1 MPAGPSP
8 ARELFEKLADDFRF
22 DRLVVDHILDLK
34 LESLRVRAGEGPH
47 SLTELP
53 TCFSVV
59 ETFKAWCHFIP
70 WDGFRFPII
79 ADLLQADTFSRLP
92 AGPRL
97 MGARMS
103 IGTQTGAVASA
114 KAAPSLVTRVLS
126 APGADCPKGK
136 SVVCTDTVSTS
147 NLNSN
152 PRSEVSNVGTVLQV
166 QILETPP
173 KEPHPKRQV
182 DDVLPVATPVRS
194 SLQAK
199 AKLSEPDTV
208 VTTPVMK
215 HRFSTPGRP
224 LAPSQTSF
232 SRMFFSPAPVVKQ
245 PEPERKAPAPVAAA
259 GTAASVPAPV
269 PASVMATKDEKMAK
283 SPESQPATDGSVGET
298 TPVTPVSLHKI
309 SAAIFGNRGAVECFR
324 GRVRYRR
331 GPTAKAEATAK
342 AKAKNTK
349 EQVGRPRGKR
359 RNLAVKV
366 VGRKAMAKAK
376 AKSASKA
383 AVMRGKA
390 MKAVSARRRRARPVP
405 EVSREDP
412 MEVVKDQADPADL
425 ADPADQ
431 AGGRPMRM
439 ILAGKDA
446 LKTAS
451 RKAPEIPPP
460 RIRSAAAAA
469 DEGKESEDELPLS
482 RLIEQKAPVSKVPA
496 PTSWSEQLS
505 YPLES
510 AKFPIR
516 IYPMGQAP
524 QDEDDPW
531 SSCSE
536 PEDDDLLDAGKG
548 CVTELVWCR
557 ESF

>member
-1 MPAGPSP
+1 MSQLTERWTPSCVQEDFKKGLTDAEPMTPETAVPPTPTSHAGSTWPAESVAEISDSDDDVIFQGSFKAPAGMPGHNARPLQPPPMSLAAFQAQLQRLSPSMRTL
-8 ARELFEKLADDFRF
+8 AEKKL
-22 DRLVVDHILDLK
+22 RLRMAQI
-34 LESLRVRAGEGPH
+34 SSTMAEG
-47 SLTELP
+47 LP
-53 TCFSVV
+53 
-59 ETFKAWCHFIP
+59 E
-70 WDGFRFPII
+70 
-79 ADLLQADTFSRLP
+79 
-92 AGPRL
+92 
-97 MGARMS
+97 
-103 IGTQTGAVASA
+103 
-114 KAAPSLVTRVLS
+114 
-126 APGADCPKGK
+126 
-136 SVVCTDTVSTS
+136 
-147 NLNSN
+147 
-152 PRSEVSNVGTVLQV
+152 V

-232 SRMFFSPAPVVKQ
+232 SRMFFSPAPVVKE

>member
-1 MPAGPSP
+1 MSELTERGSPSVQEAAQDFQNGRTEKELPPTPETAVPPTPTSHAGSTWPESVAEISDSDDDVVFQGSFKAPAGMPGHN
-8 ARELFEKLADDFRF
+8 ARPLQPPLSLAAFQ
-22 DRLVVDHILDLK
+22 
-34 LESLRVRAGEGPH
+34 AQ
-47 SLTELP
+47 
-53 TCFSVV
+53 
-59 ETFKAWCHFIP
+59 
-70 WDGFRFPII
+70 
-79 ADLLQADTFSRLP
+79 LLRLP
-92 AGPRL
+92 
-97 MGARMS
+97 
-103 IGTQTGAVASA
+103 
-114 KAAPSLVTRVLS
+114 PSMRALAEKKLRRKMAQS
-126 APGADCPKGK
+126 
-136 SVVCTDTVSTS
+136 SSTMAEGS
-147 NLNSN
+147 
-152 PRSEVSNVGTVLQV
+152 PEV

-182 DDVLPVATPVRS
+182 DDVLLVPTPVRS

-224 LAPSQTSF
+224 LASQTSF

-245 PEPERKAPAPVAAA
+245 PEPEPKAPAPQ
-259 GTAASVPAPV
+259 ASAL
-269 PASVMATKDEKMAK
+269 VMATRDEKMAT
-283 SPESQPATDGSVGET
+283 SPESRPTTDGSVVET

-342 AKAKNTK
+342 AKAKSTK
-349 EQVGRPRGKR
+349 VGRARGKR
-359 RNLAVKV
+359 AKDPKVAVK
-366 VGRKAMAKAK
+366 GTRRKAVAKAK
-376 AKSASKA
+376 AKRAAKA

-390 MKAVSARRRRARPVP
+390 TKAVSRRRARARHVP
-405 EVSREDP
+405 EESREDP
-412 MEVVKDQADPADL
+412 MEIVKDP

-451 RKAPEIPPP
+451 RKAPEIPPLRNSIVP
-460 RIRSAAAAA
+460 ASAKAA
-469 DEGKESEDELPLS
+469 EGDESEDELPLS
-482 RLIEQKAPVSKVPA
+482 RLTLQPLVSKVAA

-505 YPLES
+505 SPLES

-516 IYPMGQAP
+516 IYPMGQEP
-524 QDEDDPW
+524 HDEDDPW

-548 CVTELVWCR
+548 CVTELLWCR
-557 ESF
+557 ESFIGGCCAPNLTLGS